1 VRRTRTIR
9 PARVVVPR
17 REVNSIDSSRVCPS
31 SQRVSIIRAH
41 VAGKDR
47 RALDSRVITAGR
59 WLLLAGL
66 LFMVTGDGPTS
77 TVRVSKWLTPFPFLA
92 YPWLYLFLVLLGVVC
107 FVAGGGVK
115 SWRLPHLRFILV
127 PLAALVGA
135 FVLST
140 ATSQVHTMS
149 ATALLSV
156 LGIIATC
163 WALALT
169 FQDERLREAIW
180 PTLAIAVLLL
190 AVRVVLWRRDE
201 GLNVAAFQ
209 VLNNT
214 WQGKLQLAWV
224 FNLMAPLLLVRAMGE
239 RRRLLAALYWFTWVV
254 TGVAT
259 YLLFSRM
266 GSIVFALAT
275 FGVWMLN
282 PRQWRKVLVIL
293 IVALTIGAALVA
305 RSDKMFRFVVT
316 TILEPERDPG
326 VEQRF
331 GVWREAL
338 RMFRSRPITGTGL
351 GTYDEVTYRL
361 DRTTAEPFFRQNGW
375 HAHKV
380 YLHILAETGALGLL
394 AWGFFWYSIIA
405 RLLGAW
411 KRADPQYQL
420 YAAGALWSVIAFLLL
435 SISEVLIGA
444 RVHAS
449 LRMNLTIGLVVVLAL
464 HIAAEIDRRRSLH

>member
-1 VRRTRTIR
+1 M
-9 PARVVVPR
+9 
-17 REVNSIDSSRVCPS
+17 DSSRVCPS

-47 RALDSRVITAGR
+47 RANDSRVITAGR
-59 WLLLAGL
+59 WLVLAGL
-66 LFMVTGDGPTS
+66 LFMVTGDGPAS
-77 TVRVSKWLTPFPFLA
+77 TIRMSKWPTPLPFLA
-92 YPWLYLFLVLLGVVC
+92 YPWLYVSLLLLGIVC

-115 SWRLPHLRFILV
+115 TWRLPQFQFVLV
-127 PLAALVGA
+127 PLSALLGA
-135 FVLST
+135 FLLST

-149 ATALLSV
+149 AVALLSV
-156 LGIIATC
+156 LAIAASC
-163 WALALT
+163 WILALI
-169 FQDERLREAIW
+169 FQDERLRDSIW

-190 AVRVVLWRRDE
+190 AVRVILWRRDE
-201 GLNVAAFQ
+201 GLNVVAFQ
-209 VLNNT
+209 VLNNAWT
-214 WQGKLQLAWV
+214 GKLQLAWV

-239 RRRLLAALYWFTWVV
+239 PRRQLAALYWFTFVV

-266 GSIVFALAT
+266 GTIVFAVTT
-275 FGVWMLN
+275 FGVWMFN

-293 IVALTIGAALVA
+293 IVGLTIGAALVA
-305 RSDKMFRFVVT
+305 RSDKMSRFVAR

-338 RMFRSRPITGTGL
+338 RLFRSRPVTGTGP

-361 DRTTAEPFFRQNGW
+361 DGTTADPFFRGNGW
-375 HAHKV
+375 HAHNV
-380 YLHILAETGALGLL
+380 YLHVLAETGVLGLL
-394 AWGFFWYSIIA
+394 AWCFLWYSIIV

-411 KRADPQYQL
+411 RRADPQYQL
-420 YAAGALWSVIAFLLL
+420 YAAGALWAVLAFLVL

-449 LRMNLTIGLVVVLAL
+449 LRMNLTIGLVVVLGL